1 VKDIEETIKKMSA
14 TLDDIHHRLF
24 VDNGKPSIQTR
35 LDRNERTME
44 NISRLAWISIT
55 AAVGLIIAKVIGK

>member
-1 VKDIEETIKKMSA
+1 VSDIEDAIKKMSS

-35 LDRNERTME
+35 LDRSERTIE
-44 NISRLAWISIT
+44 NISRLTWISIT
-55 AAVGLIIAKVIGK
+55 TVVGLIIAKVVGK

>member
-1 VKDIEETIKKMSA
+1 VTDIEDTIRKMSA

-35 LDRNERTME
+35 LDRNERTID
-44 NISRLAWISIT
+44 NISRLTWISIT
-55 AAVGLIIAKVIGK
+55 TVVGLIVAKVVGK